1 MEEKP
6 PQAADRSRTV
16 GPSAS
21 DSERVGGV
29 KSSAG
34 GGAFFF
40 FSFGFFFLNED
51 AESSQKR
58 GLTRAAA
65 GTFMSSTGQIKRS
78 CQRK

>member
-16 GPSAS
+16 GPSAR

-29 KSSAG
+29 KSSSG
-34 GGAFFF
+34 GGV
-40 FSFGFFFLNED
+40 FFLNED

-58 GLTRAAA
+58 GLTGAAA
-65 GTFMSSTGQIKRS
+65 GAFMSSTGQIKGSR
-78 CQRK
+78 QRK